1 MCTHGDCVLHRV
13 ESQLGSGQLC
23 FPEHRVWCCFQ
34 SYYFPMLPINLPKI
48 IPTSPNLLDYS
59 AHCSSSTRF
68 VLVLMARVGW
78 LPRVSISPANSTW
91 KWWHCF
97 LCHVYSALHCTF
109 HDSTTLL
116 LTWRKRGR
124 VCVCVCMLFLYILQ
138 RHGPI
143 LLMEL
148 SEYMSKWGGWAERGR
163 YRGRCTYTD
172 NTLLSCQG
180 INKWD

>member
-116 LTWRKRGR
+116 LTWRKRERER
-124 VCVCVCMLFLYILQ
+124 VCVCTCCFCTYYNDMDQFYWWSWV
-138 RHGPI
+138 
-143 LLMEL
+143 
-148 SEYMSKWGGWAERGR
+148 SKWVRGGKRKVIEEGVHTQITHFYHVKA
-163 YRGRCTYTD
+163 
-172 NTLLSCQG
+172 
-180 INKWD
+180 